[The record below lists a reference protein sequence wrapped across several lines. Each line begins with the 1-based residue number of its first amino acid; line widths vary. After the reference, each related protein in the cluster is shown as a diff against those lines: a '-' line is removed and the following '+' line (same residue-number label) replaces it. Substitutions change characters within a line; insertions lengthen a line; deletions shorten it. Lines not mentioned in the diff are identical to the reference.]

1 MIRRSNHILPWIIFL
16 LIPAGNVISQVSFD
30 YSSEY
35 RYLKGNEALDL
46 PDSWMDADFNDSGW
60 ETGLAPF
67 WYGDGAGGT
76 VLTDMKGNYST
87 LYLRSEFSA
96 GNIQRLKELIFYI
109 DYDDGFVMWMNGEEI
124 LRQNAPSVLS
134 YDAFAPVN
142 HESGVPETFIIDSS
156 GINLIEGTNSVAIQL
171 FNMSLSST
179 DIHFKMNITATPAL
193 PELDSLINPL
203 IFSHEAGFYES
214 PFELT
219 ISVPDS
225 TAGIIYTLDCSNPRI
240 SSTAITGDSSVTIVI
255 DPAGIDGRAATPAV
269 IVRASMLKLGFAPS
283 IPETRTF
290 IFVNSVRDQ
299 TWPGYPWPSTSIN
312 GQIMDYD
319 MDSEV
324 VNDGRY
330 TSLIEEALL
339 DIPSLSLVSDNDN
352 LFNPSYGIY
361 VNADN
366 YGVEWE
372 RDCSLELIDPERSGF
387 QVNAGMRIRGGA
399 SRGPDNPKHA
409 FRLFFKKEYGDP
421 KLEFPLF
428 GDEGTKT
435 FDHIDIRTEQN
446 FAWNRDSDP
455 WGDYNTFVRDIYA
468 RKMQGEMDQPY
479 ARSRYY
485 HLYLNGLYWGLF
497 MTEERPEASYAESY
511 FGDDKED
518 YDVIKVTTQVWP
530 YYNIATDGNMD
541 TWEDIW
547 NMCLTGFSS
556 NVNYFR
562 LEGNDANGKHIKGSN
577 VYVNIDNL
585 IDYMM
590 MIFYTGSYDAPVS
603 AWGGETMPN
612 NYFAIYNRKNK
623 GSGFVFIAHDMEQ
636 CLFVDQ
642 ISVAEGLYE
651 NRVTIPDMQAA
662 NLLMFQPQWLHHRL
676 CANAEYRLRFA
687 DHAFKYLSEGGLFTE
702 ETGREKFMEFAD
714 IIDKAIIA
722 ESARWGDAK
731 VSVPRTRDDDWLP
744 ALAQVTDIFF
754 PQRTEIVIDQLIAA
768 DLYTDIQPPRFIESG
783 NTLTAPVL
791 YFDQGLSVKIENSN
805 GNGDIIYTYDGSDP
819 RQIGGITASTALIS
833 SSDVTVEIDHTTI
846 IKSRIKEGDN
856 WSAMVKKVFAKQ
868 VEDYTNLKVTE
879 LHYHPLSLIIAE
891 DTIDA
896 KDMEFIEFK
905 NTGNYSI
912 DISGLVLDSAVSYTV
927 PEATFLSPGN
937 FYVLASKPEVFYDI
951 YGFNPNGNYSGNFSN
966 TGEYLLV
973 TSPTGNEII
982 SFTYDDNYPWPV
994 LADGE
999 GNSLTSAA
1007 ADPTGDPDDY
1017 SYWKNS
1023 SLAGGTPFANDD
1035 GTTSTEP
1042 DPDKINQSVY
1052 RVFPNPAVNYFTVT
1066 SNNSELTEFFIYNK
1080 TGQLVYSDTFRSEV
1094 TISSDQLGESG
1105 VYFIRLINK
1114 DTISTEKIVI
1124 L

>member
-1 MIRRSNHILPWIIFL
+1 MMRRSDHILSWIIFL
-16 LIPAGNVISQVSFD
+16 VISTGNVISQVSFD
-30 YSSEY
+30 YNSEY
-35 RYLKGNEALDL
+35 RYLKGNEASDL
-46 PDSWMDADFNDSGW
+46 AADWKVTDFDDSGW
-60 ETGLAPF
+60 SNGLAPF

-96 GNIQRLKELIFYI
+96 GNIQQLKELIFYI
-109 DYDDGFVMWMNGEEI
+109 DYDDGFVIWVNGGEI
-124 LRQNAPSVLS
+124 LRQNAPSILS

-193 PELDSLINPL
+193 PELDSLVNPL
-203 IFSHEAGFYES
+203 IFSHKAGFYQS

-225 TAGIIYTLDCSNPRI
+225 GVSIIYTFDCSNPQT
-240 SSTAITGDSSVTIVI
+240 SSTAVTGDSCVTIAI

-269 IVRASMLKLGFAPS
+269 VVRASLLKEGFAPS

-299 TWPGYPWPSTSIN
+299 TWPGSPWPSTSIN

-319 MDSEV
+319 MDPDV

-330 TSLIEEALL
+330 TSLIEVALL

-372 RDCSLELIDPERSGF
+372 RDCSLELIDPEGAGF

-428 GDEGTKT
+428 GEEGTKT

-468 RKMQGEMDQPY
+468 RKMQGEMGQPY

-547 NMCLTGFSS
+547 NMCRTGFAS

-562 LEGNDANGKHIKGSN
+562 LEGKDANGKHIKGSN

-585 IDYMM
+585 IDYMV

-676 CANAEYRLRFA
+676 CANAEYRLRVA

-702 ETGREKFMEFAD
+702 ESGREKFMEFAD
-714 IIDKAIIA
+714 IIDNAIIA

-731 VSVPRTRDDDWLP
+731 VSVPRSRDDDWLP
-744 ALAQVTDIFF
+744 ALAQVTDVFF

-783 NTLTAPVL
+783 NTLTVPVL
-791 YFDQGLSVKIENSN
+791 YFDQGISVKIENSN
-805 GNGDIIYTYDGSDP
+805 GHGDIIYTYDGNDP
-819 RQIGGITASTALIS
+819 RKIGGTAASTALIS
-833 SSDVTVEIDHTTI
+833 SSDISIEIDHTTV
-846 IKSRIKEGDN
+846 IKSRIKVGDI
-856 WSAMVKKVFAKQ
+856 WSAMVERVFANR

-896 KDMEFIEFK
+896 KDIEFIEFK

-912 DISGLVLDSAVSYTV
+912 NISGLVLDSAISCTV

-951 YGFNPNGNYSGNFSN
+951 YGCNPSGNYSGNFSN
-966 TGEYLLV
+966 NGEYLLV
-973 TSPTGNEII
+973 TNPQGNEII

-999 GNSLTSAA
+999 GNSLTSVAT
-1007 ADPTGDPDDY
+1007 DPTGDPDDY
-1017 SYWKNS
+1017 AYWKNS
-1023 SLAGGTPFANDD
+1023 TLAGGTPFANDD

-1042 DPDKINQSVY
+1042 EPGRINQSVF
-1052 RVFPNPAVNYFTVT
+1052 RVFPNPACDYFTVT
-1066 SNNSELTEFFIYNK
+1066 SNNTEFTELFIYNK
-1080 TGQLVYSDTFRSEV
+1080 TGQLVYSGSFSSEI